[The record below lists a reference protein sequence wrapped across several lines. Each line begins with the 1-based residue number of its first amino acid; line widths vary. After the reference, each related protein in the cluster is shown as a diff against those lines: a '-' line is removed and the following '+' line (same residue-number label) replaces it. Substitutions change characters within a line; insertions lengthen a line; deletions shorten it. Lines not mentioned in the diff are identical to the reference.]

1 MLKPYK
7 ILSCTKHV
15 FYMNLDSGSTSVKLD
30 EAAFI
35 AAELDQNELEKSND
49 SEHPSS

>member
-1 MLKPYK
+1 MLEPCR
-7 ILSCTKHV
+7 ILSCTKRV
-15 FYMNLDSGSTSVKLD
+15 FYINLDSGSASVKLD

-35 AAELDQNELEKSND
+35 AAELDQNELEQSND